1 MNRISRKILLLLISI
16 TGACSLFAQLNI
28 ITENNPQLLV
38 QKLLG
43 NGIIVSNI
51 HFSASP
57 VAAGYFVNESGPKIS
72 LDSGIVLTNGRAKTL
87 GGNWGLDG
95 NGISIAS
102 SSQAS
107 TNNLMPGDADLARE
121 IGVPVAETKD
131 ATILEFDFVPLGD
144 TIKFKYVFSSEE
156 YTPSY
161 VCSYNDAFAFFI
173 SGPGITG
180 GVRNIALI
188 PNTNTPVSIFNVNDV
203 PGGGCPNN
211 RNYYVDNAGNT
222 FFTHDGHTTVLT
234 AIEKVIPCQT
244 YHLKLVIADVSDSD
258 FDSGV
263 FLEAKSLSSNVIS
276 MNSSTQ
282 LDPLN
287 NAYLVE
293 GCATG
298 AINIQRPNPDNTP
311 LDIHLSFAG
320 TAINGTDIQL
330 IPAVVT
336 IPANQ
341 TSVTLNINPIIDNIA
356 EGIEILKIYAL
367 AGTTCGPTSPTDS
380 VIIQLRD
387 YDTLGI
393 TPHTAVVCNNSSVQ
407 LTASAGYSNYRWDA
421 NPTLN
426 NTAIRSP
433 VATPVNTNTTYYC
446 TATEGTCHGRDSAVI
461 ALKKLQLIAKKDV
474 NCINAATGSIEV
486 SGGGV
491 WTAPVLYAINNG
503 PYQTDSTFNNLPV
516 GVYSVKIK
524 DAANC
529 IDSLSISIAQSF
541 PSLTIT
547 GTGITAASC
556 SGNADGTAVV
566 NVTGGKAPYLFSSD
580 GINFQSSNTI
590 LLPSGNYL
598 ITVKDNN
605 NCTAANNIVLPLNN
619 TVTLNAGANPVIC
632 EGKSIILNVVSNAT
646 DFSWTP
652 STALNNPATK
662 TPTASPVNTTEYI
675 ITATTGIC
683 QQKDTL
689 TVFVNPAPV
698 ANAGPDQTIC
708 FAQTATLNGS
718 GGIQYT
724 WTPATF
730 LSNPLIAAPT
740 AGSLTNS
747 ISYALSV
754 TNNNG
759 CSSLKNDTVQITVL
773 PKAIIYAGRDT
784 TLAIGQPLQLSATDI
799 NNTGFTIYQWTPSY
813 GLDNLFSSSPTT
825 ILDKDILYSV
835 TASNNIG
842 CAATDNIKIKVYRG
856 PDIYVPN
863 AFTPDGNGTNDIL
876 KAIPVGLKEF
886 HYFRIYNRWGNI
898 VFNSNSPAKGWD
910 GKNAGAKPLADSY
923 IWIAEGVDYKGNIIQ
938 RKGTV
943 IIIQ

>member
-1 MNRISRKILLLLISI
+1 MNCIFRKFLLLLISLA
-16 TGACSLFAQLNI
+16 GATSLFAQLNI
-28 ITENNPQLLV
+28 IPENNPQLLV

-43 NGIIVSNI
+43 NGIIVTNI
-51 HFSASP
+51 QFSAAP
-57 VAAGYFVNESGPKIS
+57 VATGFFVNESGPKIS

-87 GGNWGLDG
+87 GGNWGMDG

-102 SSQAS
+102 ATQAS
-107 TNNLMPGDADLARE
+107 TNNQMPGDADLARE
-121 IGVPVAETKD
+121 IGVAVAETKD

-173 SGPGITG
+173 SGPGIAG

-203 PGGGCPNN
+203 PGGACPNN
-211 RNYYVDNAGNT
+211 RNYYIDNASNT
-222 FFTHDGHTTVLT
+222 FFTHDGHTTILT

-276 MNSSTQ
+276 MHASTQ

-293 GCATG
+293 GCASG
-298 AINIQRPNPDNTP
+298 SINIQRPNPDNTP

-320 TAINGTDIQL
+320 TAVNGTDIQT

-341 TSVTLNINPIIDNIA
+341 TSVTININPIIDNLS
-356 EGIEILKIYAL
+356 EGIETLKIYAL

-380 VIIQLRD
+380 AIIQLRD

-393 TPHTAVVCNNSSVQ
+393 TPHTAVVCNNSSIQ
-407 LTASAGYSNYRWDA
+407 LTASAGYSAYQWDA
-421 NPTLN
+421 NATLN
-426 NTAIRSP
+426 NIAIRNP
-433 VATPVNTNTTYYC
+433 VATPVNANTIYYC
-446 TATEGTCHGRDSAVI
+446 TATEGTCHGRDSVVI
-461 ALKKLQLIAKKDV
+461 PLKKLQFIAKTDV
-474 NCINAATGSIEV
+474 NCNNAATGSIQV
-486 SGGGV
+486 SGGGL
-491 WTAPVLYAINNG
+491 WSAPVWYSINNS

-524 DAANC
+524 DADNC
-529 IDSLSISIAQSF
+529 IDSLSISITQSF
-541 PSLTIT
+541 PTLMIS

-566 NVTGGKAPYLFSSD
+566 NVTGGKAPYLFSAD
-580 GINFQSSNTI
+580 GINFQNSNTI

-605 NCTAANNIVLPLNN
+605 NCTASNNIILPLNN
-619 TVTLNAGANPVIC
+619 TVTLNAGTDPVIC
-632 EGKSIILNVVSNAT
+632 EGKSTILNVVSNAANY
-646 DFSWTP
+646 SWTP
-652 STALNNPATK
+652 STALNNSASK
-662 TPTASPVNTTEYI
+662 TPTTSTVSTTQYI
-675 ITATTGIC
+675 VTATTGIC
-683 QQKDTL
+683 QQKDTV
-689 TVFVNPAPV
+689 TVFVNPAPA
-698 ANAGPDQTIC
+698 ANAGPDKTIC

-724 WTPATF
+724 WTPATY
-730 LSNPLIAAPT
+730 LNNPLIAAPST
-740 AGSLTNS
+740 GSLAIG

-754 TNNNG
+754 TDNNG
-759 CSSLKNDTVQITVL
+759 CVSLKNDTVQITVL
-773 PKAIIYAGRDT
+773 PQAVVYAGRDT
-784 TLAIGQPLQLSATDI
+784 TLAIGQPLKLSATDI
-799 NNTGFTIYQWTPSY
+799 NNTGFTQYQWTPSY
-813 GLDNLFSSSPTT
+813 GLDNPFSASPIT
-825 ILDKDILYSV
+825 ILDKEILYNV
-835 TASNNIG
+835 TASNSIG

-876 KAIPVGLKEF
+876 KAIPVGLREF

-898 VFNSNSPAKGWD
+898 VFSSTNPANGWD